1 MIVRQD
7 TDRRRETEDRRSE
20 TRDKKQKTRD
30 KRQET
35 RDKRQETRDKI
46 RVPVLLVKKV
56 MGENIL
62 QKYGTNSI
70 IF

>member
-7 TDRRRETEDRRSE
+7 TRDRRRETEDRRSE
-20 TRDKKQKTRD
+20 TRDR
-30 KRQET
+30 RQET
-35 RDKRQETRDKI
+35 KDRRQETRDKI

>member
-30 KRQET
+30 KR
-35 RDKRQETRDKI
+35 
-46 RVPVLLVKKV
+46 RVPVPLVKKLWV
-56 MGENIL
+56 RTFCKNTAPIA
-62 QKYGTNSI
+62 
-70 IF
+70 